1 VQKDLEMLRNNL
13 AALQEAGADDVAVR
27 EVTRQMN
34 ELLYREEMWA
44 AIQSLLAQGG
54 NKNQRCGLAC

>member
-1 VQKDLEMLRNNL
+1 MLRNNL

-34 ELLYREEMWA
+34 ELLYREEMLWA

-54 NKNQRCGLAC
+54 NQNTKYFYQRCGLAC